1 MNHLVFIILRLAI
14 MFWNINVPFI
24 GLELC
29 YIMLCIKEKYETE
42 KYKEGETAI
51 RDAFQTVIDMN
62 AAALRESITSVPSGA
77 AVA

>member
-1 MNHLVFIILRLAI
+1 MNDIVIVVLRLAI
-14 MFWNINVPFI
+14 MIWNINVPFI

-29 YIMLCIKEKYETE
+29 YIMLCIKEKYEME

-51 RDAFQTVIDMN
+51 RNAFQTVIDMN
-62 AAALRESITSVPSGA
+62 AAALQASITSVPSGA